1 MRILIKSFEISKMML
16 KMWQKEMGK
25 LLNTGTKK
33 MIAAL
38 FLILAI
44 AMGSIIG
51 YSFTGM
57 FLSAFLNGEIRSL
70 GLFVIS
76 MFMNVSIFT
85 FVFFILFK
93 VRTPEQNSFSMQLSW
108 FPLTA
113 FERSLGYFIPFAGAV
128 SFLVLF
134 IMSILLIPNFV
145 ASGVGFWFAFTFFA
159 LLFVQIIF
167 FFSLL
172 NLVYNLV
179 YMVILKFGFP
189 LQKFFS
195 MFVLVVLAVIY
206 GFTSFDLGKIQN
218 AYSTF
223 DYNLTYFAAPLFLVL
238 NGQSAGAGIILVVLI
253 LAAAVTASFMSLNVV
268 PILTEKKSSKL
279 FSFIKIPSSKPLS
292 LAVKEIKSQARNE
305 ENILNFIFLLLA
317 LCFLKYK
324 FQFGFTGE
332 SYLVLGGVTGIIA
345 FNSYGNDL
353 RMMQV
358 YKAMHLKITT
368 VLWSKYLGLCVLGLI
383 QLCLF
388 SVLTWTFPE
397 SFAVFVKTIAVLLNA
412 IAMFYLAGIIFPLDR
427 NNPYMGIFSFGMLL
441 IFMIPLFFIVN
452 YAVDKVTGEALLF
465 LIPCLEL
472 LLILLLYG
480 GFKWRYHYDH

>member
-1 MRILIKSFEISKMML
+1 
-16 KMWQKEMGK
+16 
-25 LLNTGTKK
+25 
-33 MIAAL
+33 
-38 FLILAI
+38 
-44 AMGSIIG
+44 
-51 YSFTGM
+51 
-57 FLSAFLNGEIRSL
+57 
-70 GLFVIS
+70 
-76 MFMNVSIFT
+76 
-85 FVFFILFK
+85 
-93 VRTPEQNSFSMQLSW
+93 
-108 FPLTA
+108 
-113 FERSLGYFIPFAGAV
+113 
-128 SFLVLF
+128 
-134 IMSILLIPNFV
+134 
-145 ASGVGFWFAFTFFA
+145 
-159 LLFVQIIF
+159 
-167 FFSLL
+167 
-172 NLVYNLV
+172 
-179 YMVILKFGFP
+179 
-189 LQKFFS
+189 
-195 MFVLVVLAVIY
+195 
-206 GFTSFDLGKIQN
+206 
-218 AYSTF
+218 
-223 DYNLTYFAAPLFLVL
+223 
-238 NGQSAGAGIILVVLI
+238 
-253 LAAAVTASFMSLNVV
+253 AVTASFMSLNVV

>member
-16 KMWQKEMGK
+16 KMWQKEMSK
-25 LLNTGTKK
+25 LFNTGTKRLL
-33 MIAAL
+33 AAL
-38 FLILAI
+38 FLLLAVS
-44 AMGSIIG
+44 MGAVIG

-57 FLSAFLNGEIRSL
+57 FLSSFLNGDVRSL

-76 MFMNVSIFT
+76 MFMNASIFT

-93 VRTPEQNSFSMQLSW
+93 VRTPEQHSFSMQLSW

-113 FERSLGYFIPFAGAV
+113 FQRSLGYYIPFAGAV

-134 IMSILLIPNFV
+134 IIFILLIPNFI
-145 ASGVGFWFAFTFFA
+145 ASGVGIWFAFTFFA
-159 LLFVQIIF
+159 LLFVQILF

-179 YMVILKFGFP
+179 YITILKFGFP

-195 MFVLVVLAVIY
+195 MFALVVLAVLY
-206 GFTSFDLGKIQN
+206 GMTSFDLAKIQN
-218 AYSTF
+218 AYTSF
-223 DYNLTYFAAPLFLVL
+223 DYNLTYFTAPLFLLL
-238 NGQSAGAGIILVVLI
+238 NGQAADAAIVPVVLI
-253 LAAAVTASFMSLNVV
+253 LAAAIMASFLSLNFV

-279 FSFIKIPSSKPLS
+279 FSFIKIPSSKLLS
-292 LAVKEIKSQARNE
+292 MMVKEIKIQARNE

-317 LCFLKYK
+317 LCFLKYR

-345 FNSYGNDL
+345 FNSFGNDQ
-353 RMMQV
+353 RMMPV
-358 YKAMHLKITT
+358 YKALHLKLAT
-368 VLWSKYLGLCVLGLI
+368 VLWSKYLGLCVLGLL

-388 SVLTWTFPE
+388 SLLTWTFPE
-397 SFAVFVKTIAVLLNA
+397 SFPVLLKTIAVMMNS

-441 IFMIPLFFIVN
+441 LFLIPLFFIGN
-452 YAVDKVTGEALLF
+452 YAIDKVTGKGLLF
-465 LIPCLEL
+465 FIPCLEL
-472 LLILLLYG
+472 LLLLLLYG

>member
-16 KMWQKEMGK
+16 KMWQKEMSK
-25 LLNTGTKK
+25 LFNTGTKRLL
-33 MIAAL
+33 AAL
-38 FLILAI
+38 FLLLAVS
-44 AMGSIIG
+44 MGAVIG

-57 FLSAFLNGEIRSL
+57 FLSSFLNGDVRSL

-76 MFMNVSIFT
+76 MFMNASIFT
-85 FVFFILFK
+85 FVLFILFK
-93 VRTPEQNSFSMQLSW
+93 VRTPEQHSFSMQLSW

-113 FERSLGYFIPFAGAV
+113 FQRSLGYYIPFAGAV

-134 IMSILLIPNFV
+134 IIFILLIPNFI
-145 ASGVGFWFAFTFFA
+145 ATGVGIWFAFTFFA
-159 LLFVQIIF
+159 LLFVQILF

-179 YMVILKFGFP
+179 YITILKFGFP

-195 MFVLVVLAVIY
+195 MFALVVLAVLY
-206 GFTSFDLGKIQN
+206 GMTSFDLAKIQN
-218 AYSTF
+218 AYSSF
-223 DYNLTYFAAPLFLVL
+223 DYNLTYFTAPLFLLL
-238 NGQSAGAGIILVVLI
+238 NGQAADAAIVPVVLI
-253 LAAAVTASFMSLNVV
+253 LAAAIMASFLSLNFV

-279 FSFIKIPSSKPLS
+279 FSFIKIPSSKLLS
-292 LAVKEIKSQARNE
+292 MMVKEIKIQARNE

-317 LCFLKYK
+317 LCFLKYR

-345 FNSYGNDL
+345 FNSFGNDQ
-353 RMMQV
+353 RMMPV
-358 YKAMHLKITT
+358 YKALHLKLAT
-368 VLWSKYLGLCVLGLI
+368 VLWSKYLGLCVLGLL

-388 SVLTWTFPE
+388 SLLTWTFPE
-397 SFAVFVKTIAVLLNA
+397 SFPVLLKTIAVMMNS

-441 IFMIPLFFIVN
+441 LFLIPLFFIGN
-452 YAVDKVTGEALLF
+452 YAIDKVTGNGLLF
-465 LIPCLEL
+465 FIPCLEL
-472 LLILLLYG
+472 LLLLLLYG

>member
-33 MIAAL
+33 GMAAL
-38 FLILAI
+38 FLLLAI
-44 AMGSIIG
+44 SMGAIIG

-57 FLSAFLNGEIRSL
+57 FLSSFLNGDVRSL

-76 MFMNVSIFT
+76 MYMNASIFT

-93 VRTPEQNSFSMQLSW
+93 VRTPEQHSFSMQLSW

-113 FERSLGYFIPFAGAV
+113 FERSLGYYIPFAGAV

-134 IMSILLIPNFV
+134 FMLVLLIPNFM
-145 ASGVGFWFAFTFFA
+145 ASGVGFWFAFSFFA
-159 LLFVQIIF
+159 VLFVQIIF

-172 NLVYNLV
+172 NLVYHLV
-179 YMVILKFGFP
+179 YIIILKFGFP

-195 MFVLVVLAVIY
+195 LFVLVVLAVFY
-206 GFTSFDLGKIQN
+206 AMTQFDLANIQN
-218 AYSTF
+218 AYASF
-223 DYNLTYFAAPLFLVL
+223 DYNLTYFAAPLFLLL
-238 NGQSAGAGIILVVLI
+238 NGQAIDAAFIPIVMI
-253 LAAAVTASFMSLNVV
+253 LAAAVAGSFLSLNFV

-292 LAVKEIKSQARNE
+292 LMVKEIKTQARNE
-305 ENILNFIFLLLA
+305 ENMLNFIFLLLA
-317 LCFLKYK
+317 LCFLKYR

-332 SYLVLGGVTGIIA
+332 SYAVLGGVTGIIA
-345 FNSYGNDL
+345 FNSFGNDMKML
-353 RMMQV
+353 AV
-358 YKAMHLKITT
+358 YKSLHLKMAA
-368 VLWSKYLGLCVLGLI
+368 VLWSKYLGLCVLGLL

-388 SVLTWTFPE
+388 SLLTWTFPE
-397 SFAVFVKTIAVLLNA
+397 SFPVFLQTLGVLLNS

-427 NNPYMGIFSFGMLL
+427 HNPYMGIFSFGMLL
-441 IFMIPLFFIVN
+441 LCLIPLFFIGN
-452 YAVDKVTGEALLF
+452 YAIDKISGQGLLF

-472 LLILLLYG
+472 VLILLLYG